1 MIDDSLSFDGYTP
14 ASQPLGAAEKIF
26 ASLAGALAQLGHEV
40 SVFNRCGF
48 PVRCDGAQ
56 WTPLAQA
63 NLNNC
68 DLLIAHRKP
77 SLLKMV
83 ADADSKA
90 LLVAA
95 PPGYLTKPKAREAI
109 LSTRPHLI
117 FQSQM
122 QTDDIHPSTFDTIA
136 DLPRFVMAPAARPS
150 YLGDRPETQPAAPV
164 VTTTAH
170 PRHGLT
176 DILRLWIERI
186 APEAPTAQLRVY
198 SMLLDH
204 ALLGADHDEDIAPC
218 VAMARLAREHRVTV
232 HRPMGDA
239 AMADE
244 LLSARLHLHIGQKND
259 MLALGV
265 HEAQAAG
272 VPVVALAGG
281 AVSERIVDGETG
293 FIAPDEDAFV
303 NLARLVISD
312 DGTHAAAQ
320 AAAREQSQKR
330 SWENAARE
338 LVDFVASR

>member
-1 MIDDSLSFDGYTP
+1 MLDDSLSFDGYTP

-40 SVFNRCGF
+40 NVFNRCGF

-63 NLNNC
+63 NLSDC

-77 SLLKMV
+77 SLLKQ
-83 ADADSKA
+83 AETAQAKA

-95 PPGYLTKPKAREAI
+95 PPGYLIRPKAREAV

-117 FQSQM
+117 LQSQM
-122 QTDDIHPSTFDTIA
+122 QADDIHHTSFDTIA
-136 DLPRFVMAPAARPS
+136 DLPRLVMAPAARPS
-150 YLGDRPETQPAAPV
+150 YLGDRPETQPAGPV

-186 APEAPTAQLRVY
+186 APEAPTAELRVY
-198 SMLLDH
+198 SMMLNH
-204 ALLGADHDEDIAPC
+204 ALLGADYDEDISSC

-239 AMADE
+239 GMADE
-244 LLSARLHLHIGQKND
+244 LLSARLHLHSGNKTD

-272 VPVVALAGG
+272 VPVVALPGG
-281 AVSERIVDGETG
+281 AVSERMTDGETG
-293 FIAPDEDAFV
+293 FLAPDEEAFV
-303 NLARLVISD
+303 NLARLVLSD
-312 DGTHAAAQ
+312 DSTHSAAL
-320 AAAREQSQKR
+320 AAARRQNGKR
-330 SWENAARE
+330 TWENAARE